1 MYFDSLD
8 ALLQMDGHGAYVW
21 SAYAIT
27 LVVIVFMLLLPA
39 RRKKR
44 FLRQLSAELRRSQ
57 GGASHSGGIK
67 CIQSVN
73 SGST

>member
-27 LVVIVFMLLLPA
+27 LVVIVFILLSPA

-57 GGASHSGGIK
+57 GGLATQEASNAS
-67 CIQSVN
+67 
-73 SGST
+73 ST